1 MSKEDFI
8 GRDEIISKITELV
21 DIMPADKNC
30 CIALDGEWGSG
41 KSFVMDR
48 LKENF
53 ESKENNFVVFYDA
66 WKNNFYSD
74 PLIAILY
81 CIFDTLQS
89 KVDIKPKRT
98 RKGYKTI
105 TIKDCD
111 KEKTK
116 KIVGLVDKAIKEN
129 GSKVSNEIL
138 NNLKDIGSAGAV
150 LYYAISL
157 IKGIIKQAKATILDN
172 NLFAEF
178 KSYQSLLEEAKATL
192 NLITTGDTDKPS
204 KLIIL
209 VDEIDRCLPN
219 EQLVILERLHHLFDI
234 NNCAVIVALNKKAIV
249 ESYTKIYCNDKK
261 TGEEYLRKFLD
272 YEFVISKSEIVYL
285 KNALEKLAVE
295 INQKIDSKNIIEK
308 EDIDTIVAFFRLAIV
323 ERKRNL
329 DDNDNILINTRE
341 AEKFVSSLKALLK
354 RIPIKDSD
362 YDAILLWT
370 ACVGLYYKR
379 YASSSYKDYFVPLNK
394 SNGLTDLINLP
405 EDLVNY
411 DKSFKIDEGMSLLI
425 GNKMKYCIYY
435 NPLHNQIQYVIN
447 FYRFNKGVG
456 TRFMLNSF
464 VDIKRCGG
472 RHDYSKEIAILKEV
486 DKYGQ

>member
-8 GRDEIISKITELV
+8 GRDDIISKITELV

-30 CIALDGEWGSG
+30 CIALDGEWGCG
-41 KSFVMDR
+41 KSFVIDR

-89 KVDIKPKRT
+89 KVDITQKRT
-98 RKGYKTI
+98 RKGYKAI

-116 KIVGLVDKAIKEN
+116 KIVAFVEKAIKEN
-129 GSKVSNEIL
+129 GSKVSDEIIKK
-138 NNLKDIGSAGAV
+138 LKDIGSTGAV

-192 NLITTGDTDKPS
+192 NLITAGDNDKPS

-295 INQKIDSKNIIEK
+295 INQKIDAKNLIEK
-308 EDIDTIVAFFRLAIV
+308 EDIDTIVAFIQSAIS
-323 ERKRNL
+323 EYKMGKNTY
-329 DDNDNILINTRE
+329 ISTRE
-341 AEKFVSSLKALLK
+341 ADNYIQTLRELINKFNQEYFTPLRFWILCASLYAKRYAKGHYEKYFVQQKNTVDMVKNYINISDD
-354 RIPIKDSD
+354 IKDKDKTIKISEYESIQID
-362 YDAILLWT
+362 S
-370 ACVGLYYKR
+370 YKR
-379 YASSSYKDYFVPLNK
+379 YYIYFKPFHNRIQHFINYYRCGNDLAARDY
-394 SNGLTDLINLP
+394 
-405 EDLVNY
+405 
-411 DKSFKIDEGMSLLI
+411 
-425 GNKMKYCIYY
+425 
-435 NPLHNQIQYVIN
+435 
-447 FYRFNKGVG
+447 
-456 TRFMLNSF
+456 LNSF
-464 VDIKRCGG
+464 LYGSGG
-472 RHDYSKEIAILKEV
+472 GFTYDYSKEIAILKEV

>member
-89 KVDIKPKRT
+89 KVNITQKRT
-98 RKGYKTI
+98 RKGCKAI

-192 NLITTGDTDKPS
+192 NLITAGDTDKPS

-234 NNCAVIVALNKKAIV
+234 NNCAVIVALNKKSIV

-295 INQKIDSKNIIEK
+295 INQKIDAKNIIEK

-329 DDNDNILINTRE
+329 DDNNNILISTRE

-362 YDAILLWT
+362 YDAILLW
-370 ACVGLYYKR
+370 ASCVGLYYKR

-394 SNGLTDLINLP
+394 SNGLKDLINLP

-411 DKSFKIDEGMSLLI
+411 DKTFNIDETKCLSI
-425 GNKMKYCIYY
+425 GNDNKYCIYY
-435 NPLHNQIQYVIN
+435 NPLHNQIQYLIN
-447 FYRFNKGVG
+447 LYRYKQDTS

-464 VDIKRCGG
+464 YSGIADLPKY
-472 RHDYSKEIAILKEV
+472 DYHYEIAILKEV

>member
-30 CIALDGEWGSG
+30 CIAIDGEWGSG

-48 LKENF
+48 LRENF

-89 KVDIKPKRT
+89 KVDIRQKRT

-105 TIKDCD
+105 KLKDCD

-116 KIVGLVDKAIKEN
+116 KIVAFVEKTIKEN

-138 NNLKDIGSAGAV
+138 NNLKAIGSTGAV

-192 NLITTGDTDKPS
+192 NLITAGDNDKPS

-261 TGEEYLRKFLD
+261 IGEEYLRKFLD

-295 INQKIDSKNIIEK
+295 INQKIDAKNIIEK

-323 ERKRNL
+323 ERKRYL
-329 DDNDNILINTRE
+329 DDNNNILISTRE
-341 AEKFVSSLKALLK
+341 AEKFVSSLKDLLK

-394 SNGLTDLINLP
+394 SNGLKDLINLP

-411 DKSFKIDEGMSLLI
+411 DKTFMIDETKCFSI
-425 GNKMKYCIYY
+425 GSDSKYCIYE
-435 NPLHNQIQYVIN
+435 NPLHNQIQYLIN
-447 FYRFNKGVG
+447 LYRYKQDTSN
-456 TRFMLNSF
+456 RFMLNSF
-464 VDIKRCGG
+464 YSGIADLPKY
-472 RHDYSKEIAILKEV
+472 DYRYEIAILKEV

>member
-1 MSKEDFI
+1 MLGIVDYNI
-8 GRDEIISKITELV
+8 GNLASVQNAILKVGESVKIE
-21 DIMPADKNC
+21 
-30 CIALDGEWGSG
+30 
-41 KSFVMDR
+41 
-48 LKENF
+48 
-53 ESKENNFVVFYDA
+53 
-66 WKNNFYSD
+66 SD
-74 PLIAILY
+74 P
-81 CIFDTLQS
+81 S
-89 KVDIKPKRT
+89 KL
-98 RKGYKTI
+98 
-105 TIKDCD
+105 KDYD

-116 KIVGLVDKAIKEN
+116 KIVGVVDKAIKEN
-129 GSKVSNEIL
+129 GSKVSEEIIK
-138 NNLKDIGSAGAV
+138 NLKAIGSAGAV

-192 NLITTGDTDKPS
+192 NLITGDTDKPS

-285 KNALEKLAVE
+285 RNALEKLAVE

-329 DDNDNILINTRE
+329 DDNDNMLISTRE

>member
-1 MSKEDFI
+1 
-8 GRDEIISKITELV
+8 
-21 DIMPADKNC
+21 MPADKNC
-30 CIALDGEWGSG
+30 CIALDGEWGCG
-41 KSFVMDR
+41 KSFVIDR

-81 CIFDTLQS
+81 CIFDTLQG
-89 KVDIKPKRT
+89 KVNITQKRT
-98 RKGYKTI
+98 RKGYKAI

-111 KEKTK
+111 KENTK
-116 KIVGLVDKAIKEN
+116 KIVAFVEKAIKEN
-129 GSKVSNEIL
+129 GSKVSDEIIKK
-138 NNLKDIGSAGAV
+138 LKDIGSTGAV

-192 NLITTGDTDKPS
+192 NLITAGDNDKPS

-285 KNALEKLAVE
+285 KNALKILVTN
-295 INQKIDSKNIIEK
+295 INQHLNANQIIKDENIN
-308 EDIDTIVAFFRLAIV
+308 TIIAFIQLAIAETKEV
-323 ERKRNL
+323 GVATKNFG
-329 DDNDNILINTRE
+329 ISTRE
-341 AEKFVSSLKALLK
+341 AEKYIDTLT
-354 RIPIKDSD
+354 
-362 YDAILLWT
+362 ILLNKFDYRGYNALRFWII
-370 ACVGLYYKR
+370 CVGLYYKR
-379 YASSSYKDYFVPLNK
+379 YAETSYNTMFKIVEEPVQISDF
-394 SNGLTDLINLP
+394 INLP
-405 EDLVNY
+405 QELGRYDDTFIINEFASYYLVDNIKY
-411 DKSFKIDEGMSLLI
+411 YIYK
-425 GNKMKYCIYY
+425 NKF
-435 NPLHNQIQYVIN
+435 HNQIQHFIN
-447 FYRFNKGVG
+447 YYRFGNNENLRTIMRSRMFEHGG
-456 TRFMLNSF
+456 GYEYYAREIDLFEE
-464 VDIKRCGG
+464 IK
-472 RHDYSKEIAILKEV
+472 
-486 DKYGQ
+486 KYGQ